1 MSNYIVA
8 ITAGTATTSNGVT
21 TYTFILTMDSV
32 ASADESIEYQITG
45 VGQSPT
51 SSDDFAKNQL
61 FNGTVV
67 FAPGETQK
75 TITVSVLNKDK
86 TEANEAFAVNLTSSL
101 DWVTVDTNHAS
112 VVSVLTDQPKTGG
125 VSLVDDKVYFD
136 DTPTTPYTPTSAAD
150 YVKVSGVRGSL
161 DTGNGDDVIITT
173 TGYHEIDGGAG
184 NDSITLG
191 TGNDII
197 NGGAGNDI
205 ITLGTGGGSVSGG
218 SGNDTIISSVGA
230 YHGSSIDGGAGTD
243 TIDFSLL
250 QTHNSPESGVSIDL
264 SDGVIELSNFSTI
277 KVTGVENVIGTNQD
291 DTIVGGKTGNNID
304 GGAGNDWIISKA
316 GDDVVNGGTGNDS
329 LDGGAGYDKLTGGT
343 GNDVFVFE
351 TIKDL
356 GKPTTK
362 KMDIITDFTA
372 GEDKIQLPFDANT
385 KATGS
390 QKFNFIGGSIFTHT
404 AGELRWSGG
413 ATIDDKPYIYLL
425 GDTNGDGKADFSI
438 VVVGVASLQ
447 STDFFYTLV

>member
-67 FAPGETQK
+67 FASGETQK
-75 TITVSVLNKDK
+75 TITVSLLNKDK

-101 DWVTVDTNHAS
+101 DWVTVDTNNAS
-112 VVSVLTDQPKTGG
+112 VLSVLTDQPKTGG

-136 DTPTTPYTPTSAAD
+136 ANPTTSYTPTSAAD
-150 YVKVSGVRGSL
+150 YVKVSGGVTLKTG
-161 DTGNGDDVIITT
+161 DGDDAIIATTGNNN
-173 TGYHEIDGGAG
+173 IDGGAG

-191 TGNDII
+191 TGIDN
-197 NGGAGNDI
+197 
-205 ITLGTGGGSVSGG
+205 VKGG
-218 SGNDTIISSVGA
+218 SGNDNIIISVLATEMFSF
-230 YHGSSIDGGAGTD
+230 IDGGAGTD
-243 TIDFSLL
+243 TIDLSLL
-250 QTHNSPESGVSIDL
+250 QTHNSPDSGVSIDL
-264 SDGVIELSNFSTI
+264 SDGVIELTGFNTI
-277 KVTGVENVIGTNQD
+277 NIAGVENVIGTNQD

-329 LDGGAGYDKLTGGT
+329 LNGGAGYDKLTGGT